1 MKSRKLWAVIAWEL
15 ILLAFVIF
23 SENFTG
29 HFDWY
34 IIASGA
40 GVAFYCVVNVIQKL
54 KIKDIIE
61 YEAKTEAIGFVCEKE
76 ADHAEVR
83 EDEQS

>member
-15 ILLAFVIF
+15 ILL
-23 SENFTG
+23 
-29 HFDWY
+29 
-34 IIASGA
+34 
-40 GVAFYCVVNVIQKL
+40 VAFYCVVNVIQKL